1 MMSTQPIPIYDS
13 WRAAQARC
21 TLILRQEYN
30 NILREL
36 WPVTIVDGVPLT
48 DDGLYLPL
56 LGNVYN
62 LPGPSRTEDDQR
74 YGGPV
79 VAYLGPVAEAR
90 DGDFRQIAGRTLSTR
105 ELPFGAMI
113 VLQEAPQA
121 DIEVDGR
128 VWEPEEILLARTYR
142 YLGALTECLV
152 RYGCQ
157 HPAVLD
163 VTPRADFALGGE
175 IGLKNQTD
183 GATLFAVA
191 FLDFDVSQHV
201 TYPRHQPLPAAPTP

>member
-1 MMSTQPIPIYDS
+1 MSTPAIPIYDS

-30 NILREL
+30 NVLREL
-36 WPVTIVDGVPLT
+36 YPVTMVGGVPLT
-48 DDGLYLPL
+48 IDGLYLPL

-62 LPGPSRTEDDQR
+62 LPGPSRTEDGQR

-90 DGDFRQIAGRTLSTR
+90 DGDYRQIGGRTHVTR

-113 VLQEAPQA
+113 VIQEAPQA
-121 DIEVDGR
+121 DITEGGR
-128 VWEPEEILLARTYR
+128 DLEPEEILLARTYR
-142 YLGALTECLV
+142 YLGALIECLT

-157 HPAVLD
+157 HSAVLD

-183 GATLFAVA
+183 GATLFAIA
-191 FLDFDVSQHV
+191 FLDFDVSQHAS
-201 TYPRHQPLPAAPTP
+201 YPRHAPLPAPPTP